1 MRFRVEMWNDKVQ
14 KEIVKH
20 LNEIVGH
27 EIKSNQVRIFPL
39 EKVILTSNVG
49 IPTTDYS
56 LSPMWTNYDKSKTL
70 RLSMSCNDQQICDEL
85 ADEMRSDPEQF
96 HHFKLLYSLSSQT
109 SQIKQTTINIDSVTS
124 GQMVFNLLQKF
135 GEKNEIFLTA
145 NDEKKMLTETATTIR
160 METFGDSAVTSPDTE
175 IQIYNI
181 LKDLL
186 IISRTIIKEENDKM
200 WDSVFWNEDN
210 YRPDRTTKT
219 LNEIFTKLDTET
231 QEKLTDMFQQAEII
245 EKLSLSN
252 KTRQEEQVRGNQT
265 NNKVANE
272 YEIKRSKTTDQEQFI
287 QQINQIEKWG
297 LAKNYSNERSGNLE
311 NHERIQHIYD
321 ANSWTDVGRISSIIS
336 GKMASYDSDNSRRVD
351 FLKEDVKK
359 LLQESKNHV
368 QWDGEKF
375 VPKPMQ
381 LSRINLGKF
390 RDSQSFQ
397 DRNVRV
403 RYTTAELSTPIKFM
417 EHAELTVT
425 DDWNNL
431 KDELNG
437 IQLKKLRHSIR
448 FL

>member
-1 MRFRVEMWNDKVQ
+1 MWNDKVQ

-181 LKDLL
+181 L
-186 IISRTIIKEENDKM
+186 
-200 WDSVFWNEDN
+200 
-210 YRPDRTTKT
+210 
-219 LNEIFTKLDTET
+219 
-231 QEKLTDMFQQAEII
+231 
-245 EKLSLSN
+245 
-252 KTRQEEQVRGNQT
+252 
-265 NNKVANE
+265 
-272 YEIKRSKTTDQEQFI
+272 
-287 QQINQIEKWG
+287 
-297 LAKNYSNERSGNLE
+297 
-311 NHERIQHIYD
+311 
-321 ANSWTDVGRISSIIS
+321 
-336 GKMASYDSDNSRRVD
+336 
-351 FLKEDVKK
+351 
-359 LLQESKNHV
+359 
-368 QWDGEKF
+368 
-375 VPKPMQ
+375 
-381 LSRINLGKF
+381 
-390 RDSQSFQ
+390 
-397 DRNVRV
+397 
-403 RYTTAELSTPIKFM
+403 
-417 EHAELTVT
+417 
-425 DDWNNL
+425 
-431 KDELNG
+431 
-437 IQLKKLRHSIR
+437 
-448 FL
+448 